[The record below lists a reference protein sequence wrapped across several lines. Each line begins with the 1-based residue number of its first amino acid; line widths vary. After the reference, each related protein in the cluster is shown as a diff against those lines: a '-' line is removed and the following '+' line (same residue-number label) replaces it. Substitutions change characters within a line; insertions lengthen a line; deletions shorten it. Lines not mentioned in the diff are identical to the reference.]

1 MNLGTVSLVL
11 GSLAALL
18 TILASFYKAIRFN
31 KARSQAQ
38 QGRISALFDV
48 AKFQG
53 LRMTKVETYIA
64 KEDGQNYS
72 INEELIRLE
81 AEAMEEFKKNDT
93 RLT

>member
-1 MNLGTVSLVL
+1 VNLGTVSLIL
-11 GSLAALL
+11 GSFAALF
-18 TILASFYKAIRFN
+18 TILAYLYKGVRFN
-31 KARSQAQ
+31 KSRSQAQ
-38 QGRISALFDV
+38 QGRIGALFDV
-48 AKFQG
+48 AKFQS
-53 LRMTKVETYIA
+53 LRLTKVETYIA

>member
-11 GSLAALL
+11 GSFAALF
-18 TILASFYKAIRFN
+18 TILAYLYKGVRFN

-38 QGRISALFDV
+38 QGRISALFDIT
-48 AKFQG
+48 KFQS
-53 LRMTKVETYIA
+53 LRLTKVETYIA

-72 INEELIRLE
+72 IKEELIRLE
-81 AEAMEEFKKNDT
+81 TEAMEEFKKNDT